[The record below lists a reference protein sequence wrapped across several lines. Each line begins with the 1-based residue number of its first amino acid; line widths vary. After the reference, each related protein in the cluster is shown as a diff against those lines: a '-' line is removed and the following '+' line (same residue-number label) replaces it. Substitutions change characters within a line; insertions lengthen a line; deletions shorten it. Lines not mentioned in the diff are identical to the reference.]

1 MLVIDSMFYEHL
13 VNRRPLMH
21 GGPLL
26 IRCLHVLQDGVV
38 LVWRSS
44 DPMLQAHEASG
55 ALAGRTVV
63 GISAGDLGVCFGQ
76 HLHPLNTA
84 AVSDAVATTGH

>member
-1 MLVIDSMFYEHL
+1 
-13 VNRRPLMH
+13 MH
-21 GGPLL
+21 ATD
-26 IRCLHVLQDGVV
+26 CQHVKTSTGSYLRLQDGVV

-63 GISAGDLGVCFGQ
+63 GISAGRYECALADVYKC
-76 HLHPLNTA
+76 
-84 AVSDAVATTGH
+84 